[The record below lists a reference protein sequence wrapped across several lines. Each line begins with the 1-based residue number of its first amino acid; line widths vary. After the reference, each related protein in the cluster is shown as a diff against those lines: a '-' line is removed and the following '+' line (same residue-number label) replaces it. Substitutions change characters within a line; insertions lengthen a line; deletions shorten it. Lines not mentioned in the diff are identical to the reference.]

1 MMTQYP
7 EELIQVMLR
16 NLLKS
21 ALAPAMVLDGVLY
34 GICSAFQPFA
44 YFGDV

>member
-1 MMTQYP
+1 MMTLYP

-21 ALAPAMVLDGVLY
+21 ALARAMALDGVLY
-34 GICSAFQPFA
+34 GMLCISPFT
-44 YFGDV
+44 FF